1 MYLREIASVE
11 ALPLYREAARYRLT
25 ELNLWEVV
33 RMARSFIGR
42 GVPFLDLVQEGNLG
56 LIQAVSEVP
65 FGQGSFGERRDSRIR
80 EAIESAFG

>member
-33 RMARSFIGR
+33 RMAGHSS
-42 GVPFLDLVQEGNLG
+42 
-56 LIQAVSEVP
+56 AVECHFSI
-65 FGQGSFGERRDSRIR
+65 SCKR
-80 EAIESAFG
+80 ATLA